1 MVVVCAQCHSTTL
14 RWASLWLLKLGL
26 MEPMQLNGGRFYLR
40 PLSAD
45 DRINDVPALR
55 LAADWADHSSDKS
68 AQSSSSNS
76 AIDESFIE
84 LRRNQWL
91 TGTALSWAVCEQ
103 TQVEMLA
110 EAILFSDDGVIVN
123 PAEDNEASSND
134 AQSDDAHSA
143 PKATHATLSIRPA
156 GDPTRVVPNEPDAEK
171 KTVGDAVEEAEGT
184 IKRWAEGYLG
194 LTVTLI

>member
-1 MVVVCAQCHSTTL
+1 
-14 RWASLWLLKLGL
+14 

-45 DRINDVPALR
+45 DRINDVPALA
-55 LAADWADHSSDKS
+55 LAAEWADHSSN
-68 AQSSSSNS
+68 SSDSSKHSGGSGS

-110 EAILFSDDGVIVN
+110 EAILFSDDGVIVD
-123 PAEDNEASSND
+123 PSEENEASS
-134 AQSDDAHSA
+134 DDAHRA

-156 GDPTRVVPNEPDAEK
+156 GDPT
-171 KTVGDAVEEAEGT
+171 
-184 IKRWAEGYLG
+184 
-194 LTVTLI
+194 

>member
-1 MVVVCAQCHSTTL
+1 
-14 RWASLWLLKLGL
+14 
-26 MEPMQLNGGRFYLR
+26 MQLNGGRFYLR

-45 DRINDVPALR
+45 DRINDVPALT
-55 LAADWADHSSDKS
+55 LAADWAEHSSDKS
-68 AQSSSSNS
+68 AHSASSGST
-76 AIDESFIE
+76 IDKSFIE

-110 EAILFSDDGVIVN
+110 EAILFSDDGVIVD
-123 PAEDNEASSND
+123 PAEDNADPSDES
-134 AQSDDAHSA
+134 QSEDAHSA